1 VGDALIRR
9 LLTAEE
15 VVQEFGLPSIRTLR
29 TMRQKG
35 LPGVRLGKAFM
46 YRADDIEQ
54 HIEKVRTCPAPTV
67 APRSSGS
74 RSARRSISSGTR
86 ADANVSVRLALQTAE
101 RLKNRRF
108 RDQRMSGEWFK
119 RTPEMT
125 AAIKEHRTH
134 TMRAH
139 IRDGRTTRAERIVPV
154 ENGA

>member
-1 VGDALIRR
+1 MGDALIRR

-67 APRSSGS
+67 APRSSGL

-101 RLKNRRF
+101 RLKKSSKTSSANV
-108 RDQRMSGEWFK
+108 GEQSNQ
-119 RTPEMT
+119 TGHVVP
-125 AAIKEHRTH
+125 
-134 TMRAH
+134 
-139 IRDGRTTRAERIVPV
+139 IR
-154 ENGA
+154 